1 MKIIDNF
8 SPVMPRMAVPTMP
21 KPFPPAEEADQ
32 GALTG
37 AECPVRMGLL
47 CRPTWQDSDNMLN
60 NQNMYISFVH

>member
-47 CRPTWQDSDNMLN
+47 CRPTWQDSDNRLN
-60 NQNMYISFVH
+60 KIEIYFF